1 MENAKIYNEFLM
13 HKIMKNKISDDD
25 TTYSE
30 TTDTSYNED
39 ENESIDNEFTDTSYT
54 EYDKDK
60 KILELENIIKRIMK
74 KNRLLH
80 ERIQLLE
87 KEK

>member
-39 ENESIDNEFTDTSYT
+39 ENESTDTSYAQD
-54 EYDKDK
+54 DKDK